1 MLELRYNGCADCLHT
16 AKTLLRN
23 AGFFVG
29 KHYKVVYHKDHAKDR
44 IYEKRPDYLRIF
56 SGAIIYNP
64 ETESWIDIYDSE
76 HIACVACV
84 LPPKRLSKL
93 VHELS
98 TVSDS
103 RKAS

>member
-23 AGFFVG
+23 AGYFVG
-29 KHYKVVYHKDHAKDR
+29 KHYRVEFHKEHAGDR
-44 IYEKRPDYLRIF
+44 IYQKRPDYLKVF

-84 LPPKRLSKL
+84 LPPRRLSKL
-93 VHELS
+93 VDELS
-98 TVSDS
+98 TVPKS
-103 RKAS
+103 RRAL